1 MVRSSAVVAALVVVF
16 SIVSTTFAQ
25 TKAPIKPA
33 DKTAPKTGAAGS
45 TDEPKFTTMIDKVSY
60 GIGLEIGSYNRNYL
74 QQTVG
79 PVFKDLNMK
88 ALIWGVNDG
97 LTEESASRVGDAEL
111 KVAQEEF
118 AKKVEIAM
126 KALMEKNTKA
136 AQAFLAT
143 NKSKQGVKTTKSGL
157 QYLVMKSG
165 NGAKP
170 KPTDHIRVRYKGTR
184 TDGSIFEATDPKAE
198 PTVLDMQLL
207 IPGWKEALA
216 MMKCGD
222 KWTLYVPPELAYAEG
237 GNIGIEP
244 NSLLIY
250 ELELVSILSPDE
262 LAAPAEGDATADL
275 DAPAKPAAKA
285 ASTAPGAGSGRKP
298 AAPK

>member
-1 MVRSSAVVAALVVVF
+1 MFRSFAVAAALVLF
-16 SIVSTTFAQ
+16 ISISSVSMAQ
-25 TKAPIKPA
+25 TKPATKPA

-45 TDEPKFTTMIDKVSY
+45 TEEPKFTTVIDKVSY
-60 GIGLEIGSYNRNYL
+60 GIGLEIGGNNRIYL
-74 QQTVG
+74 QQLTG
-79 PVFKDLNMK
+79 PLFKDLNMK
-88 ALIWGVNDG
+88 ALVWGLSDG
-97 LTEESASRVGDAEL
+97 VTEESGSRISDAEL

-118 AKKVEIAM
+118 AKKIEVAM

-143 NKSKQGVKTTKSGL
+143 NKSKPGVKTTKSGL
-157 QYLVMKSG
+157 QYQIVKTG

-170 KPTDHIRVRYKGTR
+170 KATDHIRVRYKGTR
-184 TDGSIFEATDPKAE
+184 TDGSVFEATDPKGE

-222 KWTLYVPPELAYAEG
+222 KWTLYVPPELAYGEG
-237 GNIGIEP
+237 GNVGIEP

-250 ELELVSILSPDE
+250 DLELVSILSPDE
-262 LAAPAEGDATADL
+262 LAAPAGGELEAEAQ
-275 DAPAKPAAKA
+275 APVKPAAKA
-285 ASTAPGAGSGRKP
+285 ASTTPGAGSNRKP
-298 AAPK
+298 ASPK